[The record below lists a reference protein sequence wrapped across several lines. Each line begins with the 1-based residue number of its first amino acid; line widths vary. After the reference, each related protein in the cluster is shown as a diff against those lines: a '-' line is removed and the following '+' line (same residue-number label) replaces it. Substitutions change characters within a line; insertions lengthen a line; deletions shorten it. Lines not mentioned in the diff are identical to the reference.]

1 MTNVLAN
8 NGIFYLFLFL
18 ILNNQAFLFYLW
30 VRKKKDVVLD
40 QGYLKDSSLGAI
52 KIMHKLLGDIIDDHK
67 ESKDAELI
75 NDIATNIVNLD
86 DKK

>member
-1 MTNVLAN
+1 
-8 NGIFYLFLFL
+8 
-18 ILNNQAFLFYLW
+18 
-30 VRKKKDVVLD
+30 
-40 QGYLKDSSLGAI
+40 LGAI